1 MEEKTR
7 RDQSNSPAPP
17 MPLARALSEESERPL
32 WVPELPDRPASAE
45 DAFSRAIEH
54 SEDEGLRFLDDLQS
68 GRSRWSPARV
78 LGNDSVSLRTSRC
91 VVYSFKEPIMKL
103 SYSELASFFTN
114 HISYNF
120 VIL

>member
-1 MEEKTR
+1 
-7 RDQSNSPAPP
+7 

-45 DAFSRAIEH
+45 DAFSRTIEH
-54 SEDEGLRFLDDLQS
+54 SEDEGLRFIDDLQS
-68 GRSRWSPARV
+68 GRSRWSTARV